1 MASGGFTML
10 VLSACR
16 TRIIYGTRRRL
27 VRRIDFQPLPLQ
39 EGVDDLSELP
49 APGGRELPHLFEAS
63 PEPAVF
69 DFGGPFVVL
78 QSTTG
83 LRGYPPSVC
92 EYEVY
97 TNPYP
102 AFE

>member
-1 MASGGFTML
+1 
-10 VLSACR
+10 
-16 TRIIYGTRRRL
+16 
-27 VRRIDFQPLPLQ
+27 
-39 EGVDDLSELP
+39 
-49 APGGRELPHLFEAS
+49 LPHLFEAS